1 MQVARGAGTVWIR
14 QLPRGWLPEQMAIG
28 PLEEGP
34 GVSLIH
40 TLARRH
46 RALPCG
52 NLAFLPASGE
62 DI

>member
-1 MQVARGAGTVWIR
+1 M
-14 QLPRGWLPEQMAIG
+14 PIG
-28 PLEEGP
+28 PLEEEP

-40 TLARRH
+40 TLAQYH

-62 DI
+62 EI